1 MIRHVPGYLATLV
14 AAVLVFVFIAYPLG
28 SVLLESFAVSRPMS
42 VFELREMTHDA
53 LDRMA
58 PADREKTVRRWVAT
72 AKPKARMEAAAAA
85 LELIGEEVPW
95 DRKATFDDQ
104 IAGAEAAV
112 AALGPDKRARFE
124 EQLPISIVMLH
135 KRIPLAFKIK
145 KRLSQEEF
153 DRLRTG
159 ANESLGLKHYLAIFE
174 EPRLQK
180 AARNSIFLSLITCLI
195 TTFVAYVLAYG
206 VNRRAV
212 PMPNL
217 VRYGTL
223 TPLVSPPVMIATA
236 AILLFGRNGVVTKEF
251 LDGTLGWIDAR
262 ETNLYGLGGVIVAQV
277 FSFLPP
283 AFIILDNVLSK
294 HDGRVEEAAASQGA
308 SPWQVFTRVSLPLS
322 TPGLRRTVILV
333 FILAMTD
340 FGNPLVIGK
349 DLPNLA
355 GVLYNEIIGFQN
367 TELSAALAVW
377 MIVPALSIYFL
388 LEGIGRRKRYDTG
401 DSGGGPPEL
410 PVPLPAKVI
419 IAAVAVAVLSLIVVL
434 YGTIFLASFIKIWGV
449 DNSLTITHYT
459 TGSAVAGFVSEYHGV
474 GVVWESVKVAAI
486 AAPLGGLL
494 ALVIAYI
501 VERVRPVGGNLLS
514 FAALTPAILPGVIFG
529 IGYIVAFNFPFGMK
543 ELALTGTRSILVL
556 NLLFGHIYL
565 GVLVGRAMLQRL
577 DASVDEAAEI
587 LGASLIQRFTKVT
600 LPMMRHAALLAT
612 LFVFVEAMTSLSA
625 IVFLVSPGNDLA
637 AKAILDEAVAS
648 YYGIASAMS
657 VTMLLVVFGV
667 MGAMW
672 WFETRGPAW
681 ARMGARVT
689 AAARA

>member
-1 MIRHVPGYLATLV
+1 MIRHVPGYLAALI
-14 AAVLVFVFIAYPLG
+14 AAVLLFVFIAYPLG
-28 SVLLESFAVSRPMS
+28 SVLIESFAVSGPMS
-42 VFELREMTHDA
+42 VFELREMTLKA
-53 LDRMA
+53 LDRLD
-58 PADREKTVRRWVAT
+58 PGDRDKTVERWVAS
-72 AKPKARMEAAAAA
+72 AKPRARMESVAAA
-85 LELIGEEVPW
+85 LELIGDEVPW
-95 DRKATFDDQ
+95 DRKAPFDDQ
-104 IAGAEAAV
+104 IAAAGEAV

-135 KRIPLAFKIK
+135 KRILLAFKIK
-145 KRLSQEEF
+145 KRISREEF
-153 DRLRTG
+153 DQLRTG
-159 ANESLGLKHYLAIFE
+159 AHEGFGLAHYVSIFA

-180 AARNSIFLSLITCLI
+180 AARNSLLLSFVTCII
-195 TTFVAYVLAYG
+195 TTFIAYTLAYG

-212 PMPNL
+212 PLHNL

-236 AILLFGRNGVVTKEF
+236 AILLFGRNGAVTKEL
-251 LDGTLGWIDAR
+251 LDNTLGLIDAR

-283 AFIILDNVLSK
+283 AFIILDNVMSK
-294 HDGRVEEAAASQGA
+294 YDGRVEEAAASQGA

-340 FGNPLVIGK
+340 FGNPLVIGR

-355 GVLYNEIIGFQN
+355 GVLYNEIIGFSN

-410 PVPLPAKVI
+410 PVPLPARVMI
-419 IAAVAVAVLSLIVVL
+419 GGIAIAVLSLIAVL
-434 YGTIFLASFIKIWGV
+434 YGTIFVASFIRIWGV
-449 DNSLTITHYT
+449 DNSFTITHYT

-474 GVVWESVKVAAI
+474 AVVWQSVVVATI

-501 VERVRPVGGNLLS
+501 VERVRPVGGSLLS
-514 FAALTPAILPGVIFG
+514 FVALTPAILPGVIFG

-565 GVLVGRAMLQRL
+565 GVLAGRAMLQRL

-587 LGASLIQRFTKVT
+587 LGATLVQRFTRVT
-600 LPMMRHAALLAT
+600 LPMMRRAALLAT

-657 VTMLLVVFGV
+657 VTILLVVFGV
-667 MGAMW
+667 MGAMR
-672 WFETRGPAW
+672 WFEVRGPAW
-681 ARMGARVT
+681 ARLGAGAT
-689 AAARA
+689 AGA

>member
-28 SVLLESFAVSRPMS
+28 SVLLESFVVSKPMS
-42 VFELREMTHDA
+42 VFELREMTRDA
-53 LDRMA
+53 LDRMD
-58 PADREKTVRRWVAT
+58 PTDREKTVRRWVAT
-72 AKPKARMEAAAAA
+72 AKPKARMAAIAAA
-85 LELIGEEVPW
+85 LKLIGEEVPW
-95 DRKATFDDQ
+95 DRKAPFDDQ
-104 IAGAEAAV
+104 IADAEAAV

-145 KRLSQEEF
+145 KKLSQEEF

-159 ANESLGLKHYLAIFE
+159 ANESFGLTHYLSIFE

-251 LDGTLGWIDAR
+251 LDGTLGWIDAK

-322 TPGLRRTVILV
+322 VPGLRRTVILV

-410 PVPLPAKVI
+410 PVPLPAKVM
-419 IAAVAVAVLSLIVVL
+419 IAVVAVAVLSLIAVL

-474 GVVWESVKVAAI
+474 GVVWESVKVAVI

-543 ELALTGTRSILVL
+543 ELALTGTRAILVL

-657 VTMLLVVFGV
+657 VTMLLIVFSV

-681 ARMGARVT
+681 ARMGARV

>member
-1 MIRHVPGYLATLV
+1 MTRHLPGYLAALI
-14 AAVLVFVFIAYPLG
+14 AAVLLFVFIAYPLG
-28 SVLLESFAVSRPMS
+28 AVLVESFSVSRPMS
-42 VFELREMTHDA
+42 VFELREMTLKA
-53 LDRMA
+53 LDRMD
-58 PADREKTVRRWVAT
+58 PGDRDKTVGRWVAS
-72 AKPKARMEAAAAA
+72 AKPKARMESVAAA

-104 IAGAEAAV
+104 IAAAEEAV
-112 AALGPDKRARFE
+112 AALGPDQRARFE
-124 EQLPISIVMLH
+124 EQMPISIAMLH
-135 KRIPLAFKIK
+135 KRIVLAFKIK
-145 KRLSQEEF
+145 KKLSREEF
-153 DRLRTG
+153 DQLRTG
-159 ANESLGLKHYLAIFE
+159 AHEGFGLTHYAAIFA

-180 AARNSIFLSLITCLI
+180 AARNSILLSLITCLI
-195 TTFVAYVLAYG
+195 TTFVAYALAYG

-236 AILLFGRNGVVTKEF
+236 AILLFGRNGAVTKEL
-251 LDGTLGWIDAR
+251 LDSTLGLIDAR

-283 AFIILDNVLSK
+283 AFIILDNVMSK
-294 HDGRVEEAAASQGA
+294 YDGRVEEAAASQGA

-322 TPGLRRTVILV
+322 TPGLRRVVILV

-340 FGNPLVIGK
+340 FGNPLVIGR

-355 GVLYNEIIGFQN
+355 GVLYNEIIGFSN
-367 TELSAALAVW
+367 TELSAALAMW

-410 PVPLPAKVI
+410 PVPLPARVMI
-419 IAAVAVAVLSLIVVL
+419 GTIAVAVLSLIAVL
-434 YGTIFLASFIKIWGV
+434 YGTIFVASFIKIWGV
-449 DNSLTITHYT
+449 DNSFTITHYT

-474 GVVWESVKVAAI
+474 DVVWQSVVVAVI

-494 ALVIAYI
+494 ALVVAYV
-501 VERVRPVGGNLLS
+501 VERVRPVGASLLS
-514 FAALTPAILPGVIFG
+514 FVALTPAILPGVIFG
-529 IGYIVAFNFPFGMK
+529 IGYIVAFNFPFGVK

-565 GVLVGRAMLQRL
+565 GVLAGRAMLQRL
-577 DASVDEAAEI
+577 DSSVDEAAEI
-587 LGASLIQRFTKVT
+587 LGASLVQRFVRVT

-657 VTMLLVVFGV
+657 VTILLVVFAL
-667 MGAMW
+667 MGAMR
-672 WFETRGPAW
+672 WFESRGAAW
-681 ARMGARVT
+681 ARLGT
-689 AAARA
+689 A

>member
-1 MIRHVPGYLATLV
+1 MIRHVPGYLAALIV
-14 AAVLVFVFIAYPLG
+14 AVLLFVFIAYPLG
-28 SVLLESFAVSRPMS
+28 SVLVESFAVSGPMS
-42 VFELREMTHDA
+42 VFELRKMTLKA
-53 LDRMA
+53 LDRLD
-58 PADREKTVRRWVAT
+58 PGDRDKTVERWVAS
-72 AKPKARMEAAAAA
+72 AKPRARMESVAAAP
-85 LELIGEEVPW
+85 ELIGEEVPW
-95 DRKATFDDQ
+95 DRKAPFDDQ
-104 IAGAEAAV
+104 IAAAEEAV
-112 AALGPDKRARFE
+112 AALGPDKLARLE

-135 KRIPLAFKIK
+135 KRILLAFKIK
-145 KRLSQEEF
+145 KKLSREEF
-153 DRLRTG
+153 DQLRTG
-159 ANESLGLKHYLAIFE
+159 AHEGFGLAHYVSIFA
-174 EPRLQK
+174 EPRLRK
-180 AARNSIFLSLITCLI
+180 AARNSLLLSFVTCII
-195 TTFVAYVLAYG
+195 TTLVAYTLAYG

-212 PMPNL
+212 PLPNL

-223 TPLVSPPVMIATA
+223 MPLVSPPVMIATA
-236 AILLFGRNGVVTKEF
+236 AILLFGRNGAVTKEL
-251 LDGTLGWIDAR
+251 LDNTLGLIDAR
-262 ETNLYGLGGVIVAQV
+262 ETNLYGLGGVVVAQV

-283 AFIILDNVLSK
+283 AFIILDNVMSK
-294 HDGRVEEAAASQGA
+294 YDGRVEEAAASQGA

-340 FGNPLVIGK
+340 FGNPLVIGR

-355 GVLYNEIIGFQN
+355 GALYNEMIGFHN
-367 TELSAALAVW
+367 TELSAALAMW

-410 PVPLPAKVI
+410 PVPLPARVMI
-419 IAAVAVAVLSLIVVL
+419 CGTAIAVLSLITVL
-434 YGTIFLASFIKIWGV
+434 YGTIFVASFIKIWGV
-449 DNSLTITHYT
+449 DNSFTISHYT
-459 TGSAVAGFVSEYHGV
+459 TGSAVAGFVSEQHGV
-474 GVVWESVKVAAI
+474 AVVWQSVVVASI

-501 VERVRPVGGNLLS
+501 VERVRPAGSNLLS
-514 FAALTPAILPGVIFG
+514 FVALTPAILPGVIFG

-565 GVLVGRAMLQRL
+565 GVLAGRAMLQRL

-587 LGASLIQRFTKVT
+587 LGATLVQRFARVT

-625 IVFLVSPGNDLA
+625 IVFLVSPGNELA
-637 AKAILDEAVAS
+637 AKAILNEAVAS

-657 VTMLLVVFGV
+657 VTILLVVFGV
-667 MGAMW
+667 MGMLRYL
-672 WFETRGPAW
+672 EQHGLAW
-681 ARMGARVT
+681 ARLSGVQAG
-689 AAARA
+689 RA

>member
-1 MIRHVPGYLATLV
+1 MIRHVPGYLAALI
-14 AAVLVFVFIAYPLG
+14 AAVLLFVFIAYPLG
-28 SVLLESFAVSRPMS
+28 SVLVESFAVSGPMS
-42 VFELREMTHDA
+42 VFELREMTLKA
-53 LDRMA
+53 LDHLD
-58 PADREKTVRRWVAT
+58 PGDRDKTVERWVAS
-72 AKPKARMEAAAAA
+72 AKPRARMESVAAA
-85 LELIGEEVPW
+85 LELIGDEVPW
-95 DRKATFDDQ
+95 DRKAPFDDQ
-104 IAGAEAAV
+104 IAAAGEAV

-135 KRIPLAFKIK
+135 KRILLAFKIK
-145 KRLSQEEF
+145 KRISREEF
-153 DRLRTG
+153 DQLRTG
-159 ANESLGLKHYLAIFE
+159 AHEGFGLAHYVSIFA

-180 AARNSIFLSLITCLI
+180 AARNSLLLSFVTCII
-195 TTFVAYVLAYG
+195 TTLIAYTLAYG

-212 PMPNL
+212 PLHNL

-236 AILLFGRNGVVTKEF
+236 AILLFGRNGAVTKEL
-251 LDGTLGWIDAR
+251 LDNTLGLIDAR

-283 AFIILDNVLSK
+283 AFIILDNVMSK
-294 HDGRVEEAAASQGA
+294 YDGRVEEAAASQGA

-340 FGNPLVIGK
+340 FGNPLVIGR

-355 GVLYNEIIGFQN
+355 GVLYNEIIGFSN

-410 PVPLPAKVI
+410 PVPLPARVMI
-419 IAAVAVAVLSLIVVL
+419 GGVAIAVLSLIIVL
-434 YGTIFLASFIKIWGV
+434 YGTIFVASFIRIWGV
-449 DNSLTITHYT
+449 DNSFTITHYT

-474 GVVWESVKVAAI
+474 AVVWQSVVVATI

-501 VERVRPVGGNLLS
+501 VERVRPVGGSLLS
-514 FAALTPAILPGVIFG
+514 FVALTPAILPGVIFG

-565 GVLVGRAMLQRL
+565 GVLAGRAMLQRL

-587 LGASLIQRFTKVT
+587 LGATLVQRFARVT
-600 LPMMRHAALLAT
+600 LPMMRRAALLAT

-657 VTMLLVVFGV
+657 VTILLVVFGV
-667 MGAMW
+667 MGAMR
-672 WFETRGPAW
+672 WFEVRGPAW
-681 ARMGARVT
+681 ARLGAS

>member
-1 MIRHVPGYLATLV
+1 MIRHVPGYLAALI
-14 AAVLVFVFIAYPLG
+14 AAVLLFVFIAYPLG
-28 SVLLESFAVSRPMS
+28 SVLIESFAVSRPMS
-42 VFELREMTHDA
+42 VFELREMTLKA
-53 LDRMA
+53 LDRLD
-58 PADREKTVRRWVAT
+58 PGDRDKTVERWVAS
-72 AKPKARMEAAAAA
+72 AKPRARMESVAAA
-85 LELIGEEVPW
+85 LELIGDEVPW
-95 DRKATFDDQ
+95 DRKAPFDDQ
-104 IAGAEAAV
+104 IAAAGEAV

-135 KRIPLAFKIK
+135 KRILLAFKIK
-145 KRLSQEEF
+145 KRISREEF
-153 DRLRTG
+153 DQLRTG
-159 ANESLGLKHYLAIFE
+159 AHEGFGLAHYVSIFA

-180 AARNSIFLSLITCLI
+180 AARNSLLLSFVTCII
-195 TTFVAYVLAYG
+195 TTLIAYTLAYG

-212 PMPNL
+212 PLHNL

-236 AILLFGRNGVVTKEF
+236 AILLFGRNGAVTKEL
-251 LDGTLGWIDAR
+251 LDNTLGLIDAR

-283 AFIILDNVLSK
+283 AFIILDNVMSK
-294 HDGRVEEAAASQGA
+294 YDGRVEEAAASQGA

-340 FGNPLVIGK
+340 FGNPLVIGR

-355 GVLYNEIIGFQN
+355 GVLYNEIIGFSN

-410 PVPLPAKVI
+410 PVPLPARVMI
-419 IAAVAVAVLSLIVVL
+419 GATAIAVLSLITVL
-434 YGTIFLASFIKIWGV
+434 YGTIFVASFIRMWGV
-449 DNSLTITHYT
+449 DNSFTITHYT
-459 TGSAVAGFVSEYHGV
+459 TGRAVAGFVSEYHGV
-474 GVVWESVKVAAI
+474 AVVWQSVVVATI

-501 VERVRPVGGNLLS
+501 VERVRPVGGSLLS
-514 FAALTPAILPGVIFG
+514 FVALTPAILPGVIFG

-565 GVLVGRAMLQRL
+565 GVLAGRAMLQRL

-587 LGASLIQRFTKVT
+587 LGATLVQRFARVT
-600 LPMMRHAALLAT
+600 LPMMRRAALLAT

-657 VTMLLVVFGV
+657 VTILLVVFGV
-667 MGAMW
+667 MGAMR
-672 WFETRGPAW
+672 WFEVRGPAW
-681 ARMGARVT
+681 ARLGASAT
-689 AAARA
+689 AGA

>member
-14 AAVLVFVFIAYPLG
+14 AVVLVFVFIAYPLG
-28 SVLLESFAVSRPMS
+28 SVLLESFAVSRPMP
-42 VFELREMTHDA
+42 VFELREMTRDA
-53 LDRMA
+53 LDRMD
-58 PADREKTVRRWVAT
+58 PADREKTVRRWVDS
-72 AKPKARMEAAAAA
+72 AKPKARMEAVAAA
-85 LELIGEEVPW
+85 LKLIGEEVPW

-104 IAGAEAAV
+104 IAAAEAAV

-124 EQLPISIVMLH
+124 EQMPISIVMLH

-145 KRLSQEEF
+145 KKLSQAEF

-159 ANESLGLKHYLAIFE
+159 ARESFGIKHYLSIFE

-180 AARNSIFLSLITCLI
+180 AARNSIFLSLITCMI

-236 AILLFGRNGVVTKEF
+236 AILLFGRNGAVTKEF
-251 LDGTLGWIDAR
+251 LDGTLGWIDAK

-401 DSGGGPPEL
+401 DLGGGPPEL
-410 PVPLPAKVI
+410 PVPLPAKVM
-419 IAAVAVAVLSLIVVL
+419 IAVVAIAVLSLIAVL

-449 DNSLTITHYT
+449 DNSFTITHYT

-474 GVVWESVKVAAI
+474 GVVWESVKVATI

-587 LGASLIQRFTKVT
+587 LGASLIQRFTNVT

-657 VTMLLVVFGV
+657 VTMLLIVFGV

-681 ARMGARVT
+681 ARMGARV
-689 AAARA
+689 AARA